1 LPILAVSWS
10 SSFPRREELGVRFE
24 IVTPNDVAVLKC
36 LVAVAWADGQVDQP
50 EVGMIDGLLWAY
62 GASDAEEAELREF
75 AKVARALK
83 DCPIPADLPAAEREL
98 ALANAALLTHADG
111 EQSAPEKRALAELA
125 KKLGYSMDAAKPII
139 ASARTRAQKLA
150 SRIG

>member
-1 LPILAVSWS
+1 
-10 SSFPRREELGVRFE
+10 
-24 IVTPNDVAVLKC
+24 VTPNDKAVLKC

-62 GASDAEEAELREF
+62 GASEADEAELRDF
-75 AKVARALK
+75 AKLPCALK
-83 DCPIPADLPAAEREL
+83 DCPLPADLSAPDREL

-111 EQSAPEKRALAELA
+111 EQSAPEKRTLAELA
-125 KKLGYSMDAAKPII
+125 KKLGFSMDAAKPII